1 MDHHPSPP
9 SDCGRTTRR
18 QTVAMQIRN
27 AASLIETLIVL
38 GIIGVLVSLLLPA
51 VQFARER
58 AREAVC
64 KNNLHQIKLALENYH
79 STHKKSAIPGRK
91 TPGVVGG
98 WAIDLLPFLEQ
109 SNLANLSLIG
119 SDPNTCPT
127 ELKSLP
133 RIMRCPSQRR
143 RDDGDMVDN
152 ANYAIYMPRRLILDV
167 PNGFAHPWLA
177 SPRVE
182 RKDLLVIP
190 GPHSGGY
197 FDHHGNFLLD
207 GDFSDANGNSQGSL

>member
-1 MDHHPSPP
+1 MP
-9 SDCGRTTRR
+9 
-18 QTVAMQIRN
+18 IRN

-38 GIIGVLVSLLLPA
+38 GIIGILVSLLLPA

-58 AREAVC
+58 ARETVC
-64 KNNLHQIKLALENYH
+64 KNNLHQINLALASYH

-109 SNLANLSLIG
+109 SNLSNLSLNG

-133 RIMRCPSQRR
+133 RIMRCPSQER

-152 ANYAIYMPRRLILDV
+152 ANYAIYMPRTLILDV

-177 SPRVE
+177 SPTVE

-197 FDHHGNFLLD
+197 FDHHGNFLLN
-207 GDFSDANGNSQGSL
+207 GNFSDVNANSHGSL